1 MRGNLTAVKPR
12 KAMLRIGRCPNM
24 VPGMYTDAELPRS
37 LLMGYA
43 DNGQQ
48 FALGENPVGDFASM
62 PAELGLD

>member
-1 MRGNLTAVKPR
+1 
-12 KAMLRIGRCPNM
+12 M